1 MYPLPH
7 VGWQIVPLVRE
18 LVHVPTAPFS
28 GGADA
33 SQGPPE
39 VSRQSIMEST
49 PPRTQVR
56 GPDGLKPLEQVGWQ
70 ESPICNEPLQSPT
83 APFSGA
89 TEASHVDGS
98 HASGGPS

>member
-1 MYPLPH
+1 M
-7 VGWQIVPLVRE
+7 VPLVRE

-39 VSRQSIMEST
+39 GSRQSTMEST
-49 PPRTQVR
+49 PPSEQVC
-56 GPDGLKPLEQVGWQ
+56 GPDGLKPLEQIGWQ

-83 APFSGA
+83 APCSGA
-89 TEASHVDGS
+89 TDASHVEGS
-98 HASGGPS
+98 HAFGGPS